1 MPSRA
6 AAKPL
11 RVRLFGEPSVLL
23 PDGRAVVLERRAAA
37 LVALAAFEPGFARER
52 AARWLWPDSTDPR
65 RNLRQQL
72 LRFRRGIEAPLF
84 ADDETLTLAAGV
96 QLVKAQ
102 PGAEVIVGLD
112 FTDCP
117 EFADWLTRRRQSERQ
132 RQMVRLR
139 EQLSESQ
146 AQGDLNSALSLAEAL
161 LACDSDSE
169 AHHRELMRVHYL
181 RGDAAAGL
189 AAHQRLVRRLAD
201 EHGAKPHADTE
212 ALARALRDSG
222 TPVAT
227 RFRAVPPTLL
237 RPPRMMGRERELQAL
252 EAAWASGT
260 TTLVLGEPG
269 LGKTRLLSEFCGGRA
284 MLAVQARPGDAGVPY
299 ATLARLLRRLLTPDF
314 ALALPDVRRVA
325 LARLLPE
332 LAPGLPLPLDGQ
344 RLVLRSAIET
354 VLEQAAASGMAGIA
368 VDDLHF
374 ADDASVE
381 MLQTLIVAERAVPLR
396 FVLAAR
402 PGETGVAAQALRH
415 ALEESQLLHT
425 LPVMPLDGVA
435 LEALVRSLG
444 LPDLDPAVVAPLLL
458 RHCGGNPLYALETL
472 KQGWDDG
479 SLLEGRLVL
488 PASVGVL
495 LEQRLRKLST
505 DALTLARVAAIAGVD
520 FSTDLAETVTGTRA
534 VALADAWAE
543 LEAAQVL
550 RDSAFAHDLVCDAVL
565 RTIPRPIARH
575 LHGTTA
581 RWLEQ
586 HAGEPARVA
595 RHWMSAEN
603 SEKALPAW
611 MAAAERAVGSMRHA
625 EALLMYEEARAIHA
639 AANRANDETAVLFR
653 MSESLRFLEDAPA
666 TQRVLA
672 RMLEIARDDLG
683 RARAFLAA
691 ARAAFECRRVEEAI
705 GHGEQALVHA
715 NAANDADVT
724 GRIRSQL
731 AIMLADQMRID
742 DAQAHLDA
750 VRDWASGA
758 PPDQRFLYFFTT
770 GWIAMSREDF
780 SASIAAYERA
790 LDQPAD
796 VIDSSDLAQTCGNIA
811 VSYAGMGA
819 MRSAL
824 AYDERRR
831 AIVAQHEITGL
842 SQAYLELNAATILM
856 AVGRYREAD
865 SFLAKAEERG
875 APDTSMLYL
884 RWATLMFFLGQH
896 ARALRHLDH
905 VDAVPGGYPIIKLA
919 ARALRAQLRRAI
931 GQPVTNAV
939 EMLSTAD
946 ELAVA
951 DGRIAARVRALLA
964 HAEFGDPDDAQDY
977 ARRAA
982 ALARERGLYGLQLA
996 AQTLLL
1002 EQTVARG
1009 QAASVVDDV
1018 RRVIVLRET
1027 YESHAMYRAR
1037 VGLAAYRVLA
1047 AAGDASALQ
1056 VRAREREWITATAER
1071 DVPPSYRESFL
1082 QRNPVN
1088 RALLTG
1094 GGD

>member
-1 MPSRA
+1 MPNRA

-23 PDGRAVVLERRAAA
+23 PDGRALVLERRAAA

-52 AARWLWPDSTDPR
+52 AARWLWPDSADPR

-72 LRFRRGIEAPLF
+72 LRFRRGMEAPLF
-84 ADDETLTLAAGV
+84 ADGEALSLAAGV
-96 QLVKAQ
+96 QLVEAQ

-112 FTDCP
+112 FADCP
-117 EFADWLTRRRQSERQ
+117 EFADWLGTRRQGERQ
-132 RQMVRLR
+132 TQMVRLR
-139 EQLSESQ
+139 EQLAKAQ
-146 AQGDLNSALSLAEAL
+146 AQGDLDTALSLAEAL

-189 AAHQRLVRRLAD
+189 AAHQCLVRKLAD

-212 ALARALRDSG
+212 AIARALRDSG
-222 TPVAT
+222 APVAT
-227 RFRAVPPTLL
+227 RFRVAPPTLL
-237 RPPRMMGRERELQAL
+237 RPPRMVGRDRELQAL
-252 EAAWASGT
+252 EAGWESGT
-260 TTLVLGEPG
+260 TMLVLGEPG
-269 LGKTRLLSEFCGGRA
+269 LGKTRLLSEFCSGRSVIV
-284 MLAVQARPGDAGVPY
+284 VQARPGDSGVPY
-299 ATLARLLRRLLTPDF
+299 ATLARLLRRMLTPDRS
-314 ALALPDVRRVA
+314 LLLPDVRRMA

-344 RLVLRSAIET
+344 RLVLHNAIET
-354 VLEQAAASGMAGIA
+354 VLADAAASGLLGIV

-381 MLQTLIVAERAVPLR
+381 MLKALIVAERAAPLR

-402 PGETGVAAQALRH
+402 PGETGVAAEALRK
-415 ALEESQLLHT
+415 ALEESQLLQT
-425 LPVMPLDGVA
+425 LPLTPLDGAA
-435 LEALVRSLG
+435 LEALVLSLG

-472 KQGWDDG
+472 KQGLDDG
-479 SLLEGRLVL
+479 SLLQGRLVL
-488 PASVGVL
+488 PSSVGVL

-505 DALTLARVAAIAGVD
+505 AALALARVAAIAGVD
-520 FSTDLAETVTGTRA
+520 FNTDLAEEVTGTRA
-534 VALADAWAE
+534 VALADAWTE

-565 RTIPRPIARH
+565 RTIPGPIARH

-581 RWLEQ
+581 HWLEQ

-603 SEKALPAW
+603 PEKALPAW

-625 EALLMYEEARAIHA
+625 EALSMYDEVRAIHA
-639 AANRANDETAVLFR
+639 AANRVDDETGVLFR
-653 MSESLRFLEDAPA
+653 ISESLRFLEDAPA
-666 TQRVLA
+666 IQRVLA

-691 ARAAFECRRVEEAI
+691 ARAAFESRRVDEAI

-715 NAANDADVT
+715 NAANDADLN
-724 GRIRSQL
+724 GRIRSQM

-750 VRDWASGA
+750 VRDWVGTASA
-758 PPDQRFLYFFTT
+758 DQRFLYYFTA

-790 LDQPAD
+790 LDQPAN
-796 VIDSSDLAQTCGNIA
+796 VIDSGDLAQTYGNIA
-811 VSYAGMGA
+811 VAYAGTGA

-831 AIVAQHEITGL
+831 AIAAQHEMAGA

-856 AVGRYREAD
+856 AVGRYSEAD

-896 ARALRHLDH
+896 ARALRYLDH
-905 VDAVPGGYPIIKLA
+905 IDAVPGGYPIIRLA
-919 ARALRAQLRRAI
+919 GRALRVQLRRAI
-931 GQPVTNAV
+931 GQPVTDAL
-939 EMLSTAD
+939 ELLASAD

-951 DGRIAARVRALLA
+951 DGRIAARVRAMLA
-964 HAEFGDPDDAQDY
+964 HAEFGDPDDAQDH
-977 ARRAA
+977 ARGAA

-1002 EQTVARG
+1002 EQAVASGRP
-1009 QAASVVDDV
+1009 ASVVDDV
-1018 RRVIVLRET
+1018 HRVIVLRET

-1047 AAGDASALQ
+1047 AAGNASALQ